1 MIGNKGVTHMES
13 DADSMDAGG
22 AAMTNSSS
30 TSLSASKRVN
40 KVLDKLGLNSK
51 KFFEESENV
60 DLNEVRDQLE
70 LGSDKDKLVG
80 MKRILAVHTQK
91 KKKTTQIPH
100 KNTNNNNNNTLFF

>member
-1 MIGNKGVTHMES
+1 MES

-22 AAMTNSSS
+22 AAMTNSNS

-80 MKRILAVHTQK
+80 MKRILAVHT
-91 KKKTTQIPH
+91 
-100 KNTNNNNNNTLFF
+100 

>member
-22 AAMTNSSS
+22 AAMTSSS
-30 TSLSASKRVN
+30 NSVSASKRVN

-80 MKRILAVHTQK
+80 MKRILAVKTHIHTCNL
-91 KKKTTQIPH
+91 TT
-100 KNTNNNNNNTLFF
+100 TLFLFTVD